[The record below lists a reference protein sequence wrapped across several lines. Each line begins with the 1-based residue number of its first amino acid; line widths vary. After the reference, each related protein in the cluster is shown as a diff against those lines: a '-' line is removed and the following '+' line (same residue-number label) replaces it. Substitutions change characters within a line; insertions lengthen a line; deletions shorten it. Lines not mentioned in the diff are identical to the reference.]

1 MKAIN
6 SKPITSSAVKMSNHK
21 LPVPKL
27 ATMKRI
33 FFTLCCLSVFL
44 SNAQTNIYESR
55 KFDALTEDHEL
66 LAIVP
71 FLTHLDLEN
80 EISKKELR
88 AREEKEGYAVQNAL
102 ETYFSQRR
110 KRKKFSVE
118 FQNIKNTNALLAQNN
133 IDYDNIDIHTVKELS
148 EILGVD
154 GIISGNLD
162 LNVLL
167 SDGVDTKFNFMDYFL
182 GDADYGRIG
191 IKISDGKTG
200 KLLWK
205 YEKEINKKSGK
216 NTDDLIDR
224 MMKQAA
230 RKFPYDREK
239 RRDRK
244 KGSRR

>member
-1 MKAIN
+1 
-6 SKPITSSAVKMSNHK
+6 MSVIQ
-21 LPVPKL
+21 LPLKVLFTESDHIPYRQSQ
-27 ATMKRI
+27 MKR
-33 FFTLCCLSVFL
+33 FFLSLAVFSVFYAT
-44 SNAQTNIYESR
+44 AQKNIYESSS
-55 KFDALTEDHEL
+55 FDELTQKHQI
-66 LAIVP
+66 LAIIP
-71 FLTHLDLEN
+71 FITHLDLEN

-88 AREEKEGYAVQNAL
+88 LREEKEGYAVQNAL

-118 FQNIKNTNALLAQNN
+118 FQNTKNTNALLTQNN
-133 IDYDNIDIHTVKELS
+133 IRYDNIDVHTVKELS

-167 SDGVDTKFNFMDYFL
+167 SDGVETKFNFLDYFL

-191 IKISDGKTG
+191 VKISDGATG

-216 NTDDLIDR
+216 NTNDLIDR
-224 MMKQAA
+224 MMKLAA

-244 KGSRR
+244 KDSRG

>member
-1 MKAIN
+1 MK
-6 SKPITSSAVKMSNHK
+6 H
-21 LPVPKL
+21 L
-27 ATMKRI
+27 
-33 FFTLCCLSVFL
+33 FFILCLSTAFHVT
-44 SNAQTNIYESR
+44 SQKNIYESST
-55 KFDALTEDHEL
+55 FDDLTEAHEV
-66 LAIVP
+66 LAIIP

-88 AREEKEGYAVQNAL
+88 SREEKEGYAVQNAL
-102 ETYFSQRR
+102 ETYFSQR
-110 KRKKFSVE
+110 KKKKKFSVD

-133 IDYDNIDIHTVKELS
+133 IDYTNIDVHTVKELS

-154 GIISGNLD
+154 GVVSGNLD
-162 LNVLL
+162 LNVML
-167 SDGVDTKFNFMDYFL
+167 SDGVDTKFNFLDYFL

-191 IKISDGKTG
+191 VKISDGKTG

-224 MMKQAA
+224 MMKLAA

-244 KGSRR
+244 NRD